1 MIYSWGLRSAS
12 GGRSRQIGWTWPFAS
27 PDHGNRR
34 ESAIKFT
41 GARFATTGPT
51 SSSSV
56 RASWRSWKFF
66 ITKSQPLPDFAAQLK
81 PSLVIVISIHKKRR
95 IICHISYPKMARFFG
110 VEHGGTASGC
120 YCSFAWFLLLILK
133 GLWLFSSVWFQWHP
147 WQRFSIWESDSH
159 ANWPGPITTDPR
171 WKKSGI
177 RAQTNHYPVNK
188 HN

>member
-12 GGRSRQIGWTWPFAS
+12 GGRSRQIGWTWLFAS

-81 PSLVIVISIHKKRR
+81 PSLVIVISIHKKSR
-95 IICHISYPKMARFFG
+95 IMNHMSYLVSKNGKVFG
-110 VEHGGTASGC
+110 VE
-120 YCSFAWFLLLILK
+120 LLLILK